1 MTVTQNHRT
10 GVLQIQYEVES
21 LPSGVVLKTGSLID
35 FSRIPPDN
43 VASILYRNAAPF
55 DSNSNYCGSE
65 EYFYVP
71 KNVDDA
77 NPRNFAETY
86 AWDTS
91 AHDNGRYRVT
101 VTVWDPSN
109 NTTSISKQVRIN
121 N

>member
-1 MTVTQNHRT
+1 M
-10 GVLQIQYEVES
+10 
-21 LPSGVVLKTGSLID
+21 
-35 FSRIPPDN
+35 
-43 VASILYRNAAPF
+43 
-55 DSNSNYCGSE
+55 
-65 EYFYVP
+65 P
-71 KNVDDA
+71 KNVDDS